1 MWLEQ
6 IIATADREGSFYHG
20 KRFAAQY
27 FYRYELPKTGP
38 QLDLLDSLDRTTVD
52 ISVDGFGAWVTRSRG
67 RSPACANH
75 SLLTSRFPAY
85 RGASQ
90 CLK

>member
-1 MWLEQ
+1 VPLRGTAARLLEAFGHIVIAWMWLEQ
-6 IIATADREGSFYHG
+6 IIATADREGSFYDG

-52 ISVDGFGAWVTRSRG
+52 ISVDGFGA
-67 RSPACANH
+67 
-75 SLLTSRFPAY
+75 
-85 RGASQ
+85 
-90 CLK
+90 